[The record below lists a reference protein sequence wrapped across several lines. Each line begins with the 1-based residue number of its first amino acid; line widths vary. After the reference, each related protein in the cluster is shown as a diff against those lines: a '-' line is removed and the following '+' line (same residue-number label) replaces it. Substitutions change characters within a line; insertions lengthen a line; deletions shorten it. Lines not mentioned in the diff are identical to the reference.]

1 MKLINYFKKLDRTKR
16 YVILFVL
23 ISFIGIFSIGCYN
36 SFNSNKGDSK
46 KTTSFVVN
54 EVVQSTYKFTKQIDK
69 STLSDNLNKESDESE
84 QNIELDTNQEDSSK
98 SNTVTDVQKDNAGTT
113 GKTEIKKNSVTSK
126 NNKSSE
132 SSNTTNNTQTSNGTN
147 TTQSKTD
154 IATNDS
160 NKQKKYVYVQVKGVN
175 STWVSK
181 QISYDNSLTAY
192 DALKIACQGSGNEIH
207 VKNSAYG
214 GVYVEGIGDLYEKDY
229 GGTSGWKYKVNGS
242 CPSAACS
249 NYNLNEG
256 DTLVWYYA
264 MSMYE

>member
-1 MKLINYFKKLDRTKR
+1 MH
-16 YVILFVL
+16 
-23 ISFIGIFSIGCYN
+23 
-36 SFNSNKGDSK
+36 
-46 KTTSFVVN
+46 
-54 EVVQSTYKFTKQIDK
+54 
-69 STLSDNLNKESDESE
+69 LSS
-84 QNIELDTNQEDSSK
+84 
-98 SNTVTDVQKDNAGTT
+98 
-113 GKTEIKKNSVTSK
+113 
-126 NNKSSE
+126 
-132 SSNTTNNTQTSNGTN
+132 NTQTSNGTN

-154 IATNDS
+154 TATNDS
-160 NKQKKYVYVQVKGVN
+160 NKQKKYVYVQVKGVD